1 MKFVTSV
8 VSGLKKILVLA
19 IYCTIAFCVFDRL
32 KKLTNHTFQ
41 QQLLV
46 AAEKFCKENLYFLN
60 MDNRQAENLPAVLG
74 IKPDTGYKRPDYPA
88 SYQVS
93 GGVLETVTGY
103 PAGRMSIRIIQTP
116 GLCIGK
122 VLSL

>member
-1 MKFVTSV
+1 MLSADK
-8 VSGLKKILVLA
+8 KKILVLA

-46 AAEKFCKENLYFLN
+46 AAENLYFLN
-60 MDNRQAENLPAVLG
+60 MDNRPPENLPAVLG
-74 IKPDTGYKRPDYPA
+74 IKPDNGYKRPDYPA

-93 GGVLETVTGY
+93 GGVLETVSGY